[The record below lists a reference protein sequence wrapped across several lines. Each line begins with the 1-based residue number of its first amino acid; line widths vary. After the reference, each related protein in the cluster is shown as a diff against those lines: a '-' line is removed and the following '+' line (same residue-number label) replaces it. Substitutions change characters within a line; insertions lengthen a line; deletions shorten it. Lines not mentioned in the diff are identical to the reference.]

1 MLHGHR
7 WSHLSRGSESEIM
20 SKKFYVVPKDALDRA
35 IVLATKGGDAET
47 AQRLIGIQSTA
58 MIVDDECDECEHEW
72 DLTMST
78 KSDLTYKWKNG
89 KRVYVCV
96 KCGLTEL
103 RAA

>member
-1 MLHGHR
+1 
-7 WSHLSRGSESEIM
+7 M

-58 MIVDDECDECEHEW
+58 MIVDDECDECDECEHEW